1 MIQIADITPGI
12 SLAKKNTMH
21 ARLLTG
27 ILSFIFYP
35 VAGPMQAFGFSCL
48 YLNKIML
55 CSLQKK
61 QLASL
66 GGVFFLTINRIF
78 YRTKVTGILIS
89 PS

>member
-1 MIQIADITPGI
+1 MIQIADITSGI

-66 GGVFFLTINRIF
+66 GGVFFSL
-78 YRTKVTGILIS
+78 LIGFFIEQK
-89 PS
+89 